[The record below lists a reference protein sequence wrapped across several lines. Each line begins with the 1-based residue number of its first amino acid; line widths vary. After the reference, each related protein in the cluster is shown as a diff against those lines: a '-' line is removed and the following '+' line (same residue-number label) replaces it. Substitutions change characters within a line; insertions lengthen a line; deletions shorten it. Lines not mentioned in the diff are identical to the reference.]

1 MPIIAR
7 ERSMLRLICFY
18 ATVLFSLA
26 VTNPLFA
33 GVSNCVNVYTF
44 GEEIPGPVIAQF
56 ERETGIRV
64 NYSSYETN
72 EIMYSKLR
80 ATAHPEYDVV
90 EPSSYYVDRMRHQNM
105 LEKLDKTRLPGFK
118 NLDPFFLDLRYD
130 PHSDYSVPFVWGITG
145 IFTNRNYFSTGDI
158 VHWSDLFNK
167 KYFNQLM
174 ILDDPREAFS
184 MALLMLGYSINDT
197 NPVHIKEAYQKLRT
211 LMPNIRLFN
220 TDAVA
225 SILIDEDAAIGIAW
239 NGDLARARTENA
251 KLNFV
256 YPEEGFEIWVDN
268 FVILKNAPH
277 RNNAY
282 TFLDFLMR
290 PDIAK
295 KVSQTI
301 SYSTANLAAK
311 NLLPPDIKNDAVLY
325 PPAEVL
331 SHGQF
336 EVDIGDAT
344 YALLEK
350 YWEQLKME
358 G

>member
-1 MPIIAR
+1 
-7 ERSMLRLICFY
+7 MLRLICFY
-18 ATVLFSLA
+18 AIVLFSLA
-26 VTNPLFA
+26 VTDRLFA
-33 GVSNCVNVYTF
+33 DVPNVVNVYTF
-44 GEEIPGPVIAQF
+44 GEEIPGYVIAQF

-80 ATAHPEYDVV
+80 ATTRPEYDVV

-105 LEKLDKTRLPGFK
+105 LEKLDKTRLSGYK

-130 PHSDYSVPFVWGITG
+130 PHSDFSIPFVWGITG
-145 IFTNRNYFSTGDI
+145 IFTNRNYFSAGNI

-197 NPVHIKEAYQKLRT
+197 NPAHIKEAYQKLRT

-239 NGDLARARTENA
+239 NGDLARARTENT

-256 YPEEGFEIWVDN
+256 YPTEGFEIWVDN

-277 RNNAY
+277 RANAY
-282 TFLDFLMR
+282 KFLDFLMR

-295 KVSQTI
+295 KVSLAI

-325 PPAEVL
+325 PSPEVL

-336 EVDIGDAT
+336 EVDIGDTT